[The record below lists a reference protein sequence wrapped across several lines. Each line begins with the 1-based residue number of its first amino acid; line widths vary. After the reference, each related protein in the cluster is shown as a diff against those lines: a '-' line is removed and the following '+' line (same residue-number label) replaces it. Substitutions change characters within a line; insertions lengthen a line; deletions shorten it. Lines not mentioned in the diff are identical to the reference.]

1 MKSKRNCAFLRT
13 VMHVLFNQK
22 LCLSSKRMRETESKR
37 KRERKRERM
46 IEQCLLLCLDIALC
60 QVWSAI
66 ADKSRPESILQAD
79 QVVLIKV
86 LFHKVYRMKLC

>member
-1 MKSKRNCAFLRT
+1 
-13 VMHVLFNQK
+13 
-22 LCLSSKRMRETESKR
+22 MRETESKR

-79 QVVLIKV
+79 QVV
-86 LFHKVYRMKLC
+86 